1 MRSSLR
7 SIRSVGIATAATA
20 ALLLTGC
27 TAGSGSDTAGSG
39 PVELSYWAWAP
50 NLEQVV
56 DLWNQDN
63 PDIQV
68 TVNKQDGGDPAIT
81 KLLTA
86 IKAGSGAPDLIQAE
100 YQKIPTLVA
109 SDALAD
115 ISGEGAAD
123 LEDDFSAG
131 TWSAVTLGGDAVY
144 AIPQD
149 SGPMMAY
156 YRADILE
163 SLGLSIPTTWDE
175 YAALAEA
182 VHAADPTKYLG
193 TFSAN
198 DAGWFA
204 GLAQQAGASW
214 WSVDD
219 QSWGV
224 DIDAG
229 PTEQVAAYWGGLVE
243 SGAIDNKPMYT
254 PEWNAGLNDGSQ
266 VGWLSSVW
274 APGVLG
280 GNAPDTAGKW
290 TAAPLPQWDAANP
303 SSGNWGGS
311 TTAVTSQTE
320 NTAAAVEF
328 ATWLNTDPTA
338 VAALADISGV
348 YPAATEVAKGAL
360 TTSPEFFSEQS
371 DFYEIA
377 AAASDSVAPFT
388 YGPNVNVAFS
398 AYNDEF
404 AKAAEART
412 ESAFVDAVAA
422 MQEITTED
430 LVKSGFSVE

>member
-1 MRSSLR
+1 MHSSLR
-7 SIRSVGIATAATA
+7 RIGVVTVATA
-20 ALLLTGC
+20 ALILTGC
-27 TAGSGSDTAGSG
+27 SGAGDSASDG
-39 PVELSYWAWAP
+39 PVELTYWAWAP
-50 NLEQVV
+50 NLDKVV
-56 DLWNQDN
+56 EIWNEDN

-100 YQKIPTLVA
+100 YQKIPTLVS

-115 ISGEGAAD
+115 LTDQGAGD
-123 LEDDFSAG
+123 LEGDFSEG
-131 TWSAVTLGGDAVY
+131 VWSSVTLDGQGVY

-156 YRADILE
+156 YRTDILDQY
-163 SLGLSIPTTWDE
+163 GLSVPTTWDE
-175 YAALAEA
+175 YAQVAEDL
-182 VHAADPTKYLG
+182 HEADPSKYLG

-204 GLAQQAGASW
+204 GLSQQAGASW
-214 WSVDD
+214 WSIDD

-224 DIDAG
+224 DIADG
-229 PTEQVAAYWGGLVE
+229 PTEQVASYWGGLVE

-266 VGWLSSVW
+266 VGWISSVW
-274 APGVLG
+274 APGVLS

-303 SSGNWGGS
+303 SDGNWGGS
-311 TTAVTSQTE
+311 TTAVTTQSE
-320 NTAAAVEF
+320 NKEAAVEF
-328 ATWLNTDPTA
+328 ATWLNTDPEA
-338 VAALADISGV
+338 VAALADIAAV
-348 YPAATEVAKGAL
+348 YPAATDAASDAL
-360 TTSPEFFSEQS
+360 STPPDFFSQQS
-371 DFYEIA
+371 DFYDIA
-377 AAASDSVAPFT
+377 AEASSTVAPFT

-404 AKAAEART
+404 AKAADART
-412 ESAFVDAVAA
+412 QSAFEDAVAA
-422 MQEITTED
+422 MQEITTDD

>member
-1 MRSSLR
+1 MHSSLR
-7 SIRSVGIATAATA
+7 RIGVVTVATA
-20 ALLLTGC
+20 ALILTGC
-27 TAGSGSDTAGSG
+27 SGAGGGSSSDG
-39 PVELSYWAWAP
+39 PVELTYWAWAP
-50 NLEQVV
+50 NLDKVV
-56 DLWNQDN
+56 DIWNDQN

-100 YQKIPTLVA
+100 YQKIPTLVS

-115 ISGEGAAD
+115 LTDQGAGD
-123 LEDDFSAG
+123 LEGGFSEG
-131 TWSAVTLGGDAVY
+131 VWSSVTLDGQGVY

-156 YRADILE
+156 YRTDILDQF
-163 SLGLSIPTTWDE
+163 GLDVPTTWDE
-175 YAALAEA
+175 YAQVAEDL
-182 VHAADPTKYLG
+182 HAADPSKYLG

-204 GLAQQAGASW
+204 GLSQQAGASW
-214 WSVDD
+214 WSIDD

-224 DIDAG
+224 DIAED
-229 PTEQVAAYWGGLVE
+229 PTEQVASYWGGLVE

-266 VGWLSSVW
+266 VGWISSVW
-274 APGVLG
+274 APGVLS

-303 SSGNWGGS
+303 SDGNWGGS
-311 TTAVTSQTE
+311 TTAVTTQSDE
-320 NTAAAVEF
+320 KEAAVEF
-328 ATWLNTDPTA
+328 ATWLNTDPEA

-348 YPAATEVAKGAL
+348 YPAATDAAAPAL
-360 TTSPEFFSEQS
+360 DTAPEFFSQQS
-371 DFYEIA
+371 DFYDIA
-377 AAASDSVAPFT
+377 AEASSTVAPFT

-404 AKAAEART
+404 AKAADART
-412 ESAFVDAVAA
+412 QSAFEDAVDA
-422 MQEITTED
+422 MQEITTDD

>member
-1 MRSSLR
+1 MHSSLR
-7 SIRSVGIATAATA
+7 RIGVVTVATA
-20 ALLLTGC
+20 ALILTGC
-27 TAGSGSDTAGSG
+27 SGGGGSSSDG
-39 PVELSYWAWAP
+39 PVGLTYWAWAP
-50 NLEQVV
+50 NLDKVV
-56 DLWNQDN
+56 DIWNEEN

-100 YQKIPTLVA
+100 YQKIPTLVS

-115 ISGEGAAD
+115 LTDQGAGD
-123 LEDDFSAG
+123 LEGDFSEG
-131 TWSAVTLGGDAVY
+131 VWSSVTLDGQGVY

-156 YRADILE
+156 YRTDILDQY
-163 SLGLSIPTTWDE
+163 GLSVPTTWDE
-175 YAALAEA
+175 YAQVAEDL
-182 VHAADPTKYLG
+182 HAADPSKYLG

-204 GLAQQAGASW
+204 GLSQQAGASW
-214 WSVDD
+214 WSIDD

-224 DIDAG
+224 DIAEG
-229 PTEQVAAYWGGLVE
+229 PTEQVASYWGGLVE

-266 VGWLSSVW
+266 VGWISSVW
-274 APGVLG
+274 APGVLS

-303 SSGNWGGS
+303 SDGNWGGS
-311 TTAVTSQTE
+311 TTAVTTQSE
-320 NTAAAVEF
+320 KKEAAVEF
-328 ATWLNTDPTA
+328 ATWLNTDPEA
-338 VAALADISGV
+338 VAALADIAGV
-348 YPAATEVAKGAL
+348 YPAATEAAADAL
-360 TTSPEFFSEQS
+360 TTSPEFFSQQS
-371 DFYEIA
+371 DFYDIA
-377 AAASDSVAPFT
+377 AEASSTVAPFT

-404 AKAAEART
+404 AKAADART
-412 ESAFVDAVAA
+412 QAAFEDAVDA
-422 MQEITTED
+422 MQEITTDD